1 MAKKGKIITSEPCV
15 YSPPPY
21 TAEQQESDF
30 KRGYEFNKPV
40 PARSPVGGWEYKY
53 MNDKDPF
60 TRTPAKEKA
69 LVKGNSHSFKSV
81 RTANSYGSRPAV
93 KSGGHRIGSRK
104 K

>member
-1 MAKKGKIITSEPCV
+1 MAKKGKIITTEPCV

-40 PARSPVGGWEYKY
+40 PVRSPVGGWEYKY
-53 MNDKDPF
+53 MNDGDSYSRAPK
-60 TRTPAKEKA
+60 KEVA
-69 LVKGNSHSFKSV
+69 LVQGNSHAFKGM
-81 RTANSYGSRPAV
+81 RTRNSYGSRP
-93 KSGGHRIGSRK
+93 GGHKIGARK

>member
-1 MAKKGKIITSEPCV
+1 MAKKGKIITTEPSV

-53 MNDKDPF
+53 MNEKDQYSRIPK
-60 TRTPAKEKA
+60 KETA
-69 LVKGNSHSFKSV
+69 LVKGASHAFQGV
-81 RTANSYGSRPAV
+81 RTSNSYGSRPAI
-93 KSGGHRIGSRK
+93 KNGHRIGSRK